1 MGCGKYSTEFFFSV
15 AVLGDWRL
23 LGCHVYLQDK
33 APLLRYRP
41 YHLLGTCSQ
50 AHLVDE
56 FKLNFYLNNGF
67 KSSQGFA
74 HETFAF

>member
-15 AVLGDWRL
+15 AVLGGWHS

-41 YHLLGTCSQ
+41 YHLLGICSQ
-50 AHLVDE
+50 ARLVVE
-56 FKLNFYLNNGF
+56 FKFYLSNGF
-67 KSSQGFA
+67 ESSQGFA
-74 HETFAF
+74 HETFAC